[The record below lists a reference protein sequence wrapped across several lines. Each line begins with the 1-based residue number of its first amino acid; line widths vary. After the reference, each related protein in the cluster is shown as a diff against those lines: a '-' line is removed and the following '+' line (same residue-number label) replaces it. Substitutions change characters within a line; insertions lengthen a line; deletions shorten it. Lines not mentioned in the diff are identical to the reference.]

1 LPECDGSLGT
11 NVELE
16 MVLMM
21 VSGNPESTAQRIS
34 GITSLAGYQF
44 ISRPS
49 RTLRDVYLDTL
60 DRELG
65 SKRINLRIRGI
76 DGEFWLTMK
85 IFPRRLSWKRRER
98 LEIEVPWSQE
108 SLARILGELAKRG
121 VRLKKVEVN
130 RESSPL
136 QVLLSIGLRVLQDR
150 ETWRS
155 VRDVVGNDSSS
166 EILAELDIDQVLY
179 HFEGQ
184 DVRLFEVEIEAKSK
198 KGRSVLGI
206 IAKQLLV
213 QSGPELKQWR
223 YGKLVTGR
231 KVEKLLKD
239 GALEADLDGST
250 LRPTAFEK
258 IERE

>member
-1 LPECDGSLGT
+1 
-11 NVELE
+11 
-16 MVLMM
+16 M
-21 VSGNPESTAQRIS
+21 
-34 GITSLAGYQF
+34 
-44 ISRPS
+44 
-49 RTLRDVYLDTL
+49 
-60 DRELG
+60 
-65 SKRINLRIRGI
+65 
-76 DGEFWLTMK
+76 
-85 IFPRRLSWKRRER
+85 
-98 LEIEVPWSQE
+98 EIEVPWSQE